1 MAGASAPVTT
11 GRWGWSVR
19 PLVTPEE
26 MAGFDRA
33 AIAAGTPVEVL
44 MDRAGRAVARAV
56 IEAAGGR
63 YGKRAAVV
71 CGKGN
76 NGGDGF
82 VAARV
87 LHEAGLRV
95 DCLTVF
101 DPSEARGAARH
112 HLELLRSTGCSVRP
126 FSPEILRRADVIVDA
141 IFGTGF
147 RGSPEGEPG
156 HAIGEL
162 AHLRWGEDVVEDE
175 STGETIMARHVRPPP
190 RIVAVDVP
198 SGIGGDGP
206 VVGADVTVAMGAEKL
221 STALGDPEVVGRV
234 EVADI
239 GIPVEGVGVYM
250 IENEDAA
257 LSLPYREPEDH
268 KRSVG
273 SVAIL
278 AGSSAITGA
287 AALTARGAIRGGTGY
302 ATLGST
308 REAIA
313 VAREL
318 CPELLTVEVEG
329 NVVGPDA
336 LDDLAGV
343 LSRASALAVGP
354 GLGVGKR
361 QTALVERTLAEV
373 ELPVVLDADGLNV
386 LEGRVDAMVERD
398 RPLVITPHPAE
409 LARLLDAST
418 DEVQADRLASALEA
432 ARRFG
437 CAVVLKGYRTIVGEP
452 DWSGDVQP
460 DGSLRM
466 RVEGGPGFASV
477 NPTGG
482 PELATAGT
490 GDVLTGL
497 MAAFCAYSGDVRES
511 VQAGVYVH
519 GLAGSAAAG
528 RVGPG
533 VVAWDVA
540 EAIPEAV
547 GEVRAAL
554 AFRG

>member
-1 MAGASAPVTT
+1 
-11 GRWGWSVR
+11 VR

-26 MAGFDRA
+26 MASFDRA
-33 AIAAGTPVEVL
+33 AIEAGTPVEVL

-56 IEAAGGR
+56 IQAAGGR
-63 YGKRAAVV
+63 YGKRVAIV

-87 LHEAGLRV
+87 LHEVGLRV

-101 DPSEARGAARH
+101 DPAEARGAARH
-112 HLELLRSTGCSVRP
+112 HLELLRSTGCSMRP
-126 FSPEILRRADVIVDA
+126 FSPEVIRRADVIVDA

-147 RGSPEGEPG
+147 RGAPEGEPAR
-156 HAIGEL
+156 AIGEL
-162 AHLRWGEDVVEDE
+162 AHLRWGEDVVKDE
-175 STGETIMARHVRPPP
+175 STGETIMAPPVWPPP

-198 SGIGGDGP
+198 SGIGGNGE
-206 VVGADVTVAMGAEKL
+206 VVEADVTVAMGAEKL

-239 GIPVEGVGVYM
+239 GIPVEGVSVAM

-257 LSLPYREPEDH
+257 LSLPHREPEAH

-273 SVAIL
+273 SVAIV

-308 REAIA
+308 HEAVA

-329 NVVGPDA
+329 DVVGPDA
-336 LDDLAGV
+336 LDDLAEVVG
-343 LSRASALAVGP
+343 RAGALAVGP

-361 QTALVERTLAEV
+361 QTAFVERVLAEV
-373 ELPVVLDADGLNV
+373 ELPVILDADGLNV
-386 LEGRVDAMVERD
+386 LEGRIDAMVERH

-418 DEVQADRLASALEA
+418 KEVQADRLASAMEA

-437 CAVVLKGYRTIVGEP
+437 CAVVLKGYRTIVAEP

-466 RVEGGPGFASV
+466 HIEDGPGFASV

-497 MAAFCAYSGDVRES
+497 MAAFCAYSGDVREP
-511 VQAGVYVH
+511 VRAAVYVH
-519 GLAGSAAAG
+519 GLAGSVAAG

-547 GEVRAAL
+547 GEVTAAL

>member
-1 MAGASAPVTT
+1 M
-11 GRWGWSVR
+11 R

-26 MAGFDRA
+26 MASFDRA
-33 AIAAGTPVEVL
+33 AIDAGTAVEVL
-44 MDRAGRAVARAV
+44 MERAGRAVARAV
-56 IEAAGGR
+56 IQVAGGR

-87 LHEAGLRV
+87 LYEAGLRV
-95 DCLTVF
+95 ECLTVF
-101 DPSEARGAARH
+101 DPAEARGAPRH
-112 HLELLRSTGCSVRP
+112 HLDLLRSTGCPLRP
-126 FSPEILRRADVIVDA
+126 FSPQSLRRADVIVDA

-147 RGSPEGEPG
+147 RGKPEGDPG
-156 HAIGEL
+156 RAIAEL
-162 AHLRWGEDVVEDE
+162 ARVRWGEEMVEDE
-175 STGETIMARHVRPPP
+175 FTGETIAARPVRPPP

-198 SGIGGDGP
+198 SGIGGEGE

-221 STALGDPEVVGRV
+221 STALGDPDVVGRV

-239 GIPVEGVGVYM
+239 GIAVEDVGVVM
-250 IENEDAA
+250 IENEDVA
-257 LSLPYREPEDH
+257 LSLPHREPTAH
-268 KRSVG
+268 KRSAG
-273 SVAIL
+273 SVAIV

-308 REAIA
+308 HEAVA

-318 CPELLTVEVEG
+318 CPELLTVELEG
-329 NVVGPDA
+329 DVVGPDA
-336 LDDLAGV
+336 LDDLAEV
-343 LSRASALAVGP
+343 LRRAGALAVGP

-361 QTALVERTLAEV
+361 QTALVERVLAEV

-386 LEGRVDAMVERD
+386 LEGRVDALVERD

-418 DEVQADRLASALEA
+418 EDVQSDRLASAMEA

-437 CAVVLKGYRTIVGEP
+437 CAVVLKGYRTIVAKPHWYREVP
-452 DWSGDVQP
+452 T
-460 DGSLRM
+460 DGSPRM
-466 RVEGGPGFASV
+466 RVEEGAGFASV

-497 MAAFCAYSGDVRES
+497 MAAFGAYSGEVRD
-511 VQAGVYVH
+511 AAPAAVYVH
-519 GLAGSAAAG
+519 GLAGAIAAE

-533 VVAWDVA
+533 VLAWDVA

-547 GEVRAAL
+547 GDVRAGL
-554 AFRG
+554 AFR

>member
-1 MAGASAPVTT
+1 
-11 GRWGWSVR
+11 VR

-26 MAGFDRA
+26 MASFDRA
-33 AIAAGTPVEVL
+33 AIEAGTPVEML

-56 IEAAGGR
+56 IQIAGGR

-95 DCLTVF
+95 VCLTVF
-101 DPSEARGAARH
+101 DPAEAKGAARH
-112 HLELLRSTGCSVRP
+112 HLELLRSTGCPVRP
-126 FSPEILRRADVIVDA
+126 FSPQSLRRADVIVDA

-147 RGSPEGEPG
+147 RGMPAGVPG
-156 HAIGEL
+156 RAIAEL
-162 AHLRWGEDVVEDE
+162 GHFRQGEDVVEDE
-175 STGETIMARHVRPPP
+175 STGETIAAPPVWPPP

-206 VVGADVTVAMGAEKL
+206 VVRADVTVAMAAEKL
-221 STALGDPEVVGRV
+221 STALGDPDVVGSV

-239 GIPVEGVGVYM
+239 GIPVEDVSVVM
-250 IENEDAA
+250 IENDDVAP
-257 LSLPYREPEDH
+257 SLPHREPTDH
-268 KRSVG
+268 KRSAG
-273 SVAIL
+273 SVAIV

-308 REAIA
+308 REAVA

-318 CPELLTVEVEG
+318 CPELLTVELEG
-329 NVVGPDA
+329 DVVGPDA
-336 LDDLAGV
+336 LDDLAEV
-343 LSRASALAVGP
+343 LRRAGALGVGP
-354 GLGVGKR
+354 GLGVGKQ
-361 QTALVERTLAEV
+361 QTALVERVLAEV

-386 LEGRVDAMVERD
+386 LEGRVDALVERD

-418 DEVQADRLASALEA
+418 TEVQSDRLGSAQKA

-437 CAVVLKGYRTIVGEP
+437 CAVVLKGYRTIVAEP
-452 DWSGDVQP
+452 NWYTEVGA
-460 DGSLRM
+460 DGSPRM
-466 RVEGGPGFASV
+466 RVEEGTGSASV

-497 MAAFCAYSGDVRES
+497 MAAFCAYSGDVRD
-511 VQAGVYVH
+511 AAPAAVYVH
-519 GLAGSAAAG
+519 GLAGSAAAR

>member
-1 MAGASAPVTT
+1 
-11 GRWGWSVR
+11 VR

-26 MAGFDRA
+26 MASFDRA
-33 AIAAGTPVEVL
+33 AIDAGTAVEVL
-44 MDRAGRAVARAV
+44 MERAGRAVARAV
-56 IEAAGGR
+56 IQVAGGR

-87 LHEAGLRV
+87 LYEAGLRV
-95 DCLTVF
+95 ECLTVF
-101 DPSEARGAARH
+101 DPAETKGAARH
-112 HLELLRSTGCSVRP
+112 HLDLLRSTGCPLRP
-126 FSPEILRRADVIVDA
+126 FSPQSLRRADVIVDG

-147 RGSPEGEPG
+147 RGSPEGDPG
-156 HAIGEL
+156 RAIAEL
-162 AHLRWGEDVVEDE
+162 AHLRWEEDRVEDE
-175 STGETIMARHVRPPP
+175 STGKTVAAPPVLPPP
-190 RIVAVDVP
+190 KIVAVDVP
-198 SGIGGDGP
+198 SGIGGDGA

-221 STALGDPEVVGRV
+221 STALGDPDVVGRV

-239 GIPVEGVGVYM
+239 GIPVENVGVVM
-250 IENEDAA
+250 IENEDVAP
-257 LSLPYREPEDH
+257 SLPHREPTAH
-268 KRSVG
+268 KRSAG
-273 SVAIL
+273 SVAIV
-278 AGSSAITGA
+278 AGSLAFTGA

-308 REAIA
+308 HEVVA

-318 CPELLTVEVEG
+318 CPELLTVELEG
-329 NVVGPDA
+329 DVVGPDA
-336 LDDLAGV
+336 LDDLAEV
-343 LSRASALAVGP
+343 LRRAGALAVGP
-354 GLGVGKR
+354 GLGVGKQ
-361 QTALVERTLAEV
+361 QTALVERVLAEV

-386 LEGRVDAMVERD
+386 LEGRVDALAERD

-418 DEVQADRLASALEA
+418 GQVQADRLGSALEA

-437 CAVVLKGYRTIVGEP
+437 CAVVLKGYRTIVAEP
-452 DWSGDVQP
+452 NWSGDVQP
-460 DGSLRM
+460 DGSPRM
-466 RVEGGPGFASV
+466 HIEDGAGFASV

-497 MAAFCAYSGDVRES
+497 MAAFSAYSGDVRD
-511 VQAGVYVH
+511 AAPAAVYVH
-519 GLAGSAAAG
+519 GLAGAIAAG

-533 VVAWDVA
+533 VLAWDVA

-547 GEVRAAL
+547 GDVRAAL